1 MQRKGGVYL
10 CFENR
15 AGNARRRE
23 LCMIYRNATIVDGTG
38 AAPHTA
44 DLRTE
49 GDRIVKIGQGLEGD
63 EALDCT
69 GKILTPGFVDIHIH
83 GCVGVDT
90 CDGDPQ
96 ALSKMAAHLATCGV
110 TAFCPTTMTVS
121 DEEICA
127 AVRTVRAA
135 VENPPAGA
143 VVLGVNMEGPFINP
157 AKKGAQKEE
166 FVRNPSISTFR
177 RYWAESDGTIK
188 LVDIAPEQP
197 GAHEFLRGA
206 RELCTVSIAHT
217 EANYDQATWSFRH
230 GVTHATHLFNAMP
243 GLTHRA
249 PGTVGAVFD
258 SSRVTA
264 ELICDGFHIHP
275 AALRIAFHQLG
286 AGRICVIS
294 DSMRAAGMPD
304 GVSELGGQTVFVK
317 NGEARLADGT
327 IAGSTT
333 NLLKEVQNLVSW
345 GVPIEQAVQ
354 AASLTPCREIH
365 EDAQRGSLEPG
376 KRADLLVLNAGTLT
390 LQRTVIGGKAVL

>member
-1 MQRKGGVYL
+1 MQGKGGVYL
-10 CFENR
+10 CFENK
-15 AGNARRRE
+15 AGSARRRE

-63 EALDCT
+63 ETLDCT

-96 ALSKMAAHLATCGV
+96 ALGKMAAHLATCGV

-166 FVRNPSISTFR
+166 FVRAPSISTFR

-275 AALRIAFHQLG
+275 AALRVAFNLLK
-286 AGRICVIS
+286 GRICVIS
-294 DSMRAAGMPD
+294 DSMRAAGLSD
-304 GVSELGGQTVFVK
+304 GVYDLGGQAVTVK
-317 NGEARLADGT
+317 GKTALLADGT
-327 IAGSTT
+327 IAGSVT
-333 NLLKEVQNLVSW
+333 NLHQELKNLVSY
-345 GVPIEQAVQ
+345 GVPMEEALR
-354 AASLTPCREIH
+354 AMTLTPAREIGLDQ
-365 EDAQRGSLEPG
+365 EIGTLEPG
-376 KRADLLVLNAGTLT
+376 KRADIVVLDKDLEIVHVFHTN
-390 LQRTVIGGKAVL
+390 